1 MVEPRVRGGVCAALS
16 HQRQQGGE
24 GRATLNLEAWVP
36 GGAHTLPAPGL
47 EDTPPVPLPRLAGTC
62 PVGPHGTVPPF
73 LSPLE
78 RRQRCR

>member
-36 GGAHTLPAPGL
+36 GVPIRCQRPAWK
-47 EDTPPVPLPRLAGTC
+47 T
-62 PVGPHGTVPPF
+62 HPPF
-73 LSPLE
+73 LYPVWQEPAL
-78 RRQRCR
+78 

>member
-16 HQRQQGGE
+16 HRREQGGE

-47 EDTPPVPLPRLAGTC
+47 GDTPPFLY
-62 PVGPHGTVPPF
+62 PVWQEPA
-73 LSPLE
+73 L
-78 RRQRCR
+78 